1 MEPGVTDNAEQERF
15 EIREDGELAGFTRYR
30 RKGKEITFTHTE
42 TDRRFRG
49 RGVAARLVS
58 AALDEARRQGLEV
71 IPSCP
76 FVRSWIAE
84 NPGYAD
90 LVPAARRDE
99 FGL

>member
-1 MEPGVTDNAEQERF
+1 MEPGVTDNTEQARF
-15 EIREDGELAGFTRYR
+15 EIREDGELAGFAAYR
-30 RKGKEITFTHTE
+30 RKGDQITFTHTE

-49 RGVAARLVS
+49 RGVAGRLVS

-71 IPSCP
+71 FPSCP
-76 FVRSWIAE
+76 FVREWIAG

-90 LVPAARRDE
+90 LVPEARRGE